1 LIGTPI
7 AGLREAA
14 AHWRGVSDVGR
25 ESQGGRGVA
34 PMGWKAFPRE
44 RVAGLAVE
52 LEREGTIDGAQAT
65 VAGVVALADALRAQ
79 RLFAT
84 IVALA
89 DSTAWRNVTSARLDR
104 ILGQALIEEGRFDEA
119 RALLE
124 SIRDPVEAL
133 EARGL
138 LGRIDKQLYV
148 NEASAKGVGDPQ
160 RLRSAIDAYLTAYE
174 ADRSRPAWH
183 GINAAA
189 LLCRAQR
196 DGVAHARLG
205 DATKLARAILRAVGG
220 GYEPGRTS
228 FWNLATAAEAELA
241 LGQIDRAELWLH
253 RYAAADDTELFALA
267 STVRQLQEVW
277 GLRDDGEPGRRL
289 LPPLKRALM
298 RDGRQALIAP
308 DDVGTATAATL
319 EKVFGDTGFISPE
332 KLKLGLQRCEAVGRV
347 EELTG
352 EGFGTGFAIPGAALR
367 KSWGKAF
374 VFVTNAHVLSASDP
388 QASPPAK
395 ARVTFHALRDTKG
408 KPFSTRFGEI
418 LASSPSDKLDFTIV
432 ALKAQPRGLAPIPVA
447 DDLPAPGSG
456 QRLYAIGHPR
466 GGSLMFSMQ
475 DNRLLDHGAPGD
487 YRVHYRTPTEPGSSG
502 SPVFDAGWD
511 LVALHH
517 AGSATMRRIHGEGT
531 YEANE
536 GIWIGKIRQA
546 LR

>member
-1 LIGTPI
+1 MRNS
-7 AGLREAA
+7 REQLVRRAEEFAA
-14 AHWRGVSDVGR
+14 AGTLDGK
-25 ESQGGRGVA
+25 A
-34 PMGWKAFPRE
+34 P
-44 RVAGLAVE
+44 GL
-52 LEREGTIDGAQAT
+52 D
-65 VAGVVALADALRAQ
+65 GVVALAERLRAQ
-79 RLFAT
+79 RLFGT

-89 DSTAWRNVTSARLDR
+89 GSAVWRDLTSARLDR

-119 RALLE
+119 RSLLE

-138 LGRIDKQLYV
+138 LGRIDKQRYV

-196 DGVAHARLG
+196 DGVAHARLD

-220 GYEPGRTS
+220 GYEPGRTT
-228 FWNLATAAEAELA
+228 FWHLATAAEAELA

-253 RYAAADDTELFALA
+253 RYADEDDVEPFALA

-277 GLRDDGEPGRRL
+277 GLRDDGAPGNRL
-289 LPPLKRALM
+289 LRPLKRALM
-298 RDGRQALIAP
+298 RSAHQAIVAP
-308 DDVGTATAATL
+308 DEVGTATSATL

-332 KLKLGLQRCEAVGRV
+332 KLKLGLKRCEAVGRV

-352 EGFGTGFAIPGAALR
+352 EGFGTGFALPGAALK
-367 KSWGKAF
+367 KSWGKDF
-374 VFVTNAHVLSASDP
+374 VFVTNAHVLSLTEP
-388 QASPPAK
+388 HASPPAK
-395 ARVTFHALRDTKG
+395 ARVTFHALRDGKG
-408 KPFSTRFGEI
+408 KPFSSRFGEI
-418 LASSPSDKLDFTIV
+418 LATSPSGRLDFTIV
-432 ALKAQPRGLAPIPVA
+432 ALNSQPKGIEPIPIGEA
-447 DDLPAPGSG
+447 LPPPGSG

-466 GGSLMFSMQ
+466 GGSLMFSLQ

-487 YRVHYRTPTEPGSSG
+487 HRVHYRTPTEPGSSG
-502 SPVFDAGWD
+502 SPVFDASWD

-517 AGSATMRRIHGEGT
+517 AGSATMRRIRGEGT

>member
-1 LIGTPI
+1 MRGT
-7 AGLREAA
+7 REQLVQRAQ
-14 AHWRGVSDVGR
+14 
-25 ESQGGRGVA
+25 EVA
-34 PMGWKAFPRE
+34 EA
-44 RVAGLAVE
+44 
-52 LEREGTIDGAQAT
+52 GTIDGGAARLD
-65 VAGVVALADALRAQ
+65 GVVALAEALRAQ
-79 RLFAT
+79 RLFGA
-84 IVALA
+84 IVGLA
-89 DSTAWRNVTSARLDR
+89 GSTAWRGLTSARLDR

-119 RALLE
+119 RARLV

-138 LGRIDKQLYV
+138 LGRIDKQRYV
-148 NEASAKGVGDPQ
+148 NEASAKGIGDPS
-160 RLRSAIDAYLTAYE
+160 LLTGAIDAYLGAYE
-174 ADRSRPAWH
+174 GDRSRPVWH
-183 GINAAA
+183 GVNAVA

-196 DGVAHARLG
+196 DGVAHARLD
-205 DATKLARAILRAVGG
+205 DAKKLARAILRAVGS

-228 FWNLATAAEAELA
+228 FWNLATAAEAALA
-241 LGQIDRAELWLH
+241 LGDLDRAELWLH
-253 RYAAADDTELFALA
+253 RYAAADDAEPFALA
-267 STVRQLQEVW
+267 STVRQMQEVW
-277 GLRDDGEPGRRL
+277 GLRDDVEPGKRL

-298 RDGRQALIAP
+298 RDGRQALVAP
-308 DDVGTATAATL
+308 DEVGTAATATL

-352 EGFGTGFAIPGAALR
+352 EGFGTGFAIPGAALKR
-367 KSWGKAF
+367 SWGKVF
-374 VFVTNAHVLSASDP
+374 VFVTNAHVLSPSDP
-388 QASPPAK
+388 NASPPAK

-408 KPFSTRFGEI
+408 RPFSTRFGEV
-418 LASSPSDKLDFTIV
+418 LATSPSDKLDFTIV
-432 ALKAQPRGLAPIPVA
+432 ALKTQPKGLAPIPVA

-466 GGSLMFSMQ
+466 GGSLMFSLQ

-502 SPVFDAGWD
+502 SPVFDAGWG

-517 AGSATMRRIHGEGT
+517 AGSAAMRKIHGEGT